1 MLPGAA
7 ETFAGSFNE
16 RSAAAEAVLGG
27 RLLMQEVAATTGT
40 GSAFL
45 TSKVFNVLPKVLG
58 IVTK

>member
-7 ETFAGSFNE
+7 ETFAESLM
-16 RSAAAEAVLGG
+16 SAQPQQCI
-27 RLLMQEVAATTGT
+27 QEVAATTGT

-45 TSKVFNVLPKVLG
+45 TSKVFNVLPEVLG